1 MGVLRARVAW
11 LAALTLT
18 FQVGVIVSASAAL
31 CCLPQHPSAA
41 HEMACCKESGGAP
54 HVCQLKK
61 APKPDAPVLKACCS
75 PDQQIMAAL
84 FALVGV
90 PEPSFVTLPAPAIDL
105 ARATISEQVISLLVP
120 PDSPPPRA

>member
-1 MGVLRARVAW
+1 MRLLRARVGW

-18 FQVGVIVSASAAL
+18 LQVGVIVSASAAL
-31 CCLPQHPSAA
+31 CCLPQHQSAS

-75 PDQQIMAAL
+75 PDQQVMAAL
-84 FALVGV
+84 FALAGI
-90 PEPSFVTLPAPAIDL
+90 PEPPYVTVQAPAIDVTL
-105 ARATISEQVISLLVP
+105 ATMSEQVIALLIP